1 MMLSATI
8 SGPPDAPAV
17 LLLHGFLGAA
27 SDWDEVAAALAD
39 GFRCI
44 AVDLPGHGE
53 SVGLGDE
60 AYTFEGT
67 LAALADTLDGLG
79 VARCRVVGYSM
90 GARLALG
97 LALRMPERVARLVLE
112 SGSPGLKTDEE
123 RAARRILD
131 EERARR
137 IEADFERFVGEW
149 YRMDLFTS
157 LKHHPALRAALVAK
171 RRRNLPAEVARS
183 LRGAGTGRQPSLWA
197 DIERLAVPTLAVAG
211 GRDRKYADLAFA
223 MAVAGPPVMPV
234 VVPAG
239 HIVHA
244 ERPDLFTA
252 LVRDF
257 FREPVSDAQPVLI

>member
-1 MMLSATI
+1 MTLHTTI
-8 SGPPDAPAV
+8 TGPPDAPAV

-27 SDWDEVAAALAD
+27 SDWDETAAALAD
-39 GFRCI
+39 DFRCI

-53 SVGLGDE
+53 SVALGDE

-67 LAALADTLDGLG
+67 LAAIADTLDGLG

-97 LALRMPERVARLVLE
+97 FALRAPERVARLVLE

-123 RAARRILD
+123 RAARRALD
-131 EERARR
+131 EQRAEWIERDLDGFLDR
-137 IEADFERFVGEW
+137 W
-149 YRMDLFTS
+149 YRMDLFAS
-157 LKHHPALRAALVAK
+157 LKHHSDLRAALVAK
-171 RRRNLPAEVARS
+171 RRRNIPAEAARS

-197 DIERLAVPTLAVAG
+197 DLERLAAPTLAVAG
-211 GRDRKYADLAFA
+211 GRDRKYTDLAFE

-252 LVRDF
+252 LIRDF
-257 FREPVSDAQPVLI
+257 LRDPVSDAQPVLI